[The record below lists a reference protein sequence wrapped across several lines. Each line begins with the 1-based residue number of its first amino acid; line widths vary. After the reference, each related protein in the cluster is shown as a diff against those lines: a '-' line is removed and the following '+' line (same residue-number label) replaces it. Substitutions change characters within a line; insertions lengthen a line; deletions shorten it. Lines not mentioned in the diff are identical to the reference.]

1 MIAAVVYFAGIGAA
15 DASPRASKSRLP
27 RGIAAQI
34 NIFVGTGAATTET
47 VRFADPRQHPV
58 RVIRA
63 NKPSTT
69 ANAVRSLGKVVPARG
84 SDEIVTFSDARKK
97 PVRIVRSGP
106 VVATVSVVVPSTQPQ
121 PPALDSTMQVVS
133 FANSGEQRVTVLRGM
148 AAAPNDLALPP
159 VIPSPY
165 FDLFGA
171 ARGAEL
177 DRVAFAVD
185 GAESSHG
192 ADPGMWRGVFS
203 GPQGPMQVSAA
214 AAIDSGGGDRFD
226 LSQNRLLGRAY
237 LARLYRRYGDWPD
250 AVSAY
255 NWGPG
260 NLDAWIAQ
268 GRPAAGLPL
277 GVERYR
283 ERVLRDG
290 GIPQTPGAALTRT
303 GLELQGR

>member
-1 MIAAVVYFAGIGAA
+1 MIATVAGLAIAGPAN
-15 DASPRASKSRLP
+15 ASPPASKSSLSHRVAARINILV
-27 RGIAAQI
+27 RKGIA
-34 NIFVGTGAATTET
+34 TSET
-47 VRFADPRQHPV
+47 VRFADPRQHSV
-58 RVIRA
+58 RVVRGRKALLAA
-63 NKPSTT
+63 NEGRRSDT
-69 ANAVRSLGKVVPARG
+69 ALPGRG
-84 SDEIVTFSDARKK
+84 SDEIVSFHNSRMK
-97 PVRIVRSGP
+97 PVRIIRGGA
-106 VVATVSVVVPSTQPQ
+106 VVATVSVVT
-121 PPALDSTMQVVS
+121 PATLARLANRPAMQVVS
-133 FANSGEQRVTVLRGM
+133 FENSAERPVTILRGM
-148 AAAPNDLALPP
+148 ALVRVDLAPP
-159 VIPSPY
+159 AMIPSPY
-165 FDLFGA
+165 LDLFGA

-192 ADPGMWRGVFS
+192 ADPGMWRAVFS

-226 LSQNRLLGRAY
+226 LSQNRILGRAY
-237 LARLYRRYGDWPD
+237 LARLYRRYGNWPD

-283 ERVLRDG
+283 ARVLRDG
-290 GIPQTPGAALTRT
+290 GIAQAAGGAVIQ
-303 GLELQGR
+303 EGR